1 MTLEE
6 AKGMMTEESLEK
18 LKNITT
24 TETEVKISDKINN
37 DILMNALCKSVT
49 NELVKK
55 SSLNEKIIKIL
66 ASSTNT
72 LQENKFKDIVA
83 IIRMKQPNVV
93 CEISIL
99 SKSMNDKINAWVF
112 KGSEEDIKFNDIFK
126 YVVDTF
132 EITPQAVRRKLGDV
146 LKPTIVNNVA
156 QLIAKYLNDD
166 ITGVNVSINT
176 ISRLVNMEE
185 HMIFAE
191 FKEQ

>member
-132 EITPQAVRRKLGDV
+132 EITPQTVRRKLGDV

-176 ISRLVNMEE
+176 ISRWVNMEE

>member
-1 MTLEE
+1 MTLDE
-6 AKGMMTEESLEK
+6 AKSMMTEESLEK
-18 LKNITT
+18 LRNFTT
-24 TETEVKISDKINN
+24 TEMEVRISDKINN
-37 DILMNALCKSVT
+37 DILMNALCKAVS

-55 SSLNEKIIKIL
+55 TSLNAKIVKIL

-72 LQENKFKDIVA
+72 LQEVKFKDIVNV
-83 IIRMKQPNVV
+83 IRLKQPNIV

-99 SKSMNDKINAWVF
+99 SKSMNDKINAWIF
-112 KGSEEDIKFNDIFK
+112 KGDDNDITFNDMFK

-132 EITPQAVRRKLGDV
+132 EITPQSVRRKLGDV

-166 ITGVNVSINT
+166 ISSVNVSINT